1 MNLTSGRFLLSRST
15 HMKYAKGI
23 VAVIGAG
30 VLALQVALDDG
41 VILSSE
47 WPTIAIAVI
56 TAVGV
61 YLVPNKTV

>member
-1 MNLTSGRFLLSRST
+1 
-15 HMKYAKGI
+15 MKYAKGI